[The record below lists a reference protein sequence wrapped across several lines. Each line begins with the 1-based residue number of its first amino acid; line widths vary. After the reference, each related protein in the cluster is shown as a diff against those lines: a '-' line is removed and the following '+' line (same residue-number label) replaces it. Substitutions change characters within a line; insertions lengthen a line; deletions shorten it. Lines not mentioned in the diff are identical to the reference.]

1 VTDLSQYQWVTL
13 KNRRLNFGLISG
25 RVVMVFGGAKPMGSI
40 TVDRLDAVVHGPE
53 GVSADAKT
61 LRVGALGIILI
72 VDHLATMAK
81 YADSGRQLHN
91 RIFKLFNGS
100 AYAREMIAAT
110 CRSAFNQTSA
120 GGDAGYY
127 IASANRQLQSWSTD
141 TVDVEVQL
149 VA

>member
-1 VTDLSQYQWVTL
+1 MIDLSHYQWVTL
-13 KNRRLNFGLISG
+13 KNRRLNFGLIG
-25 RVVMVFGGAKPMGSI
+25 RRVVMVFGGAKPVGSI
-40 TVDRLDAVVHGPE
+40 TVDRLDAVVHGTE
-53 GVSADAKT
+53 GFTPDGHSLA
-61 LRVGALGIILI
+61 VGATAIILI

-81 YADSGRQLHN
+81 YANSPRQLHA
-91 RIFKLFNGS
+91 RLFQLFAGS
-100 AYAREMIAAT
+100 AMAPEMIAAT

-127 IASANRQLQSWSTD
+127 IAAANRQLQSWSTG

>member
-1 VTDLSQYQWVTL
+1 MTDLSLYQWVTL
-13 KNRRLNFGLISG
+13 KNRRLHFGLIGG
-25 RVVMVFGGAKPMGSI
+25 RVVIVRGGAKPVGSI
-40 TVDRLDAVVHGPE
+40 TVDRLDAIVHGPE
-53 GVSADAKT
+53 GVTPDGHT
-61 LRVGALGIILI
+61 LAVGAVAIILI

-81 YADSGRQLHN
+81 YASSPRQLHP
-91 RIFKLFNGS
+91 RLFKLFAGS

-110 CRSAFNQTSA
+110 CRTAFNQTSA

-127 IASANRQLQSWSTD
+127 IAAANRQLQSWSTD